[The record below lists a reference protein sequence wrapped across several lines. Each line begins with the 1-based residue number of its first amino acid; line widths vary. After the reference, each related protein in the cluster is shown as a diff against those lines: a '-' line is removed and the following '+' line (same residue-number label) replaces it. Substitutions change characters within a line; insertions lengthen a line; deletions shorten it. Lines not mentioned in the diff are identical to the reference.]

1 LAAVYSRH
9 RCRLG
14 YIWLDVRSKA
24 TSATHPRQLTLS
36 FFSRFVGGYMS
47 RFFAE
52 VRQSVVGLAKDRR
65 LMVVAVIIA
74 LFALSAVPSFAQSTI
89 DFDVDALIDS
99 ANGWIDTF
107 LPILSI
113 GFGIAIAVALIE
125 RVGGSIIKGIRGSLS

>member
-1 LAAVYSRH
+1 
-9 RCRLG
+9 
-14 YIWLDVRSKA
+14 
-24 TSATHPRQLTLS
+24 
-36 FFSRFVGGYMS
+36 MS